1 MKKTETENEHAV
13 RWGNFRQSE
22 ELEVHAQVLESKYC
36 QH

>member
-22 ELEVHAQVLESKYC
+22 EHEVHAQVLESKYC